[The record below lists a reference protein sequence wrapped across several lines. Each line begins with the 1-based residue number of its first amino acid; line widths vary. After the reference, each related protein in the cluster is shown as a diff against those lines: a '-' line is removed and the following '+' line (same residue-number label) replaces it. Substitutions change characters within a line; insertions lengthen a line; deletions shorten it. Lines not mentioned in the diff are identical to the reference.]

1 MRRCG
6 AADSVDSMN
15 KMLCGLALISALTLS
30 ACGKPDEAALA
41 KGDAAFAGQTVD
53 GQVQAVVSR
62 AVMLGTSAPNSL
74 GCASTATPAEASLT
88 VHWSASADAPAKAQV
103 EGEVAVCEADGAWTG
118 IVFPAFGQDLDQCY
132 VSVRLRNPREYQG
145 PCRWGWV
152 ETAALKPVT
161 QD

>member
-1 MRRCG
+1 M
-6 AADSVDSMN
+6 
-15 KMLCGLALISALTLS
+15 KQMLTGLVLISALTLA
-30 ACGKPDEAALA
+30 ACGKPDESALA

-53 GQVQAVVSR
+53 GQLQAVDSR

-74 GCASTATPAEASLT
+74 GCTSTATPTAATLT
-88 VHWSASADAPAKAQV
+88 VHWSASAEGPPKAEV

-145 PCRWGWV
+145 PCRWGWA